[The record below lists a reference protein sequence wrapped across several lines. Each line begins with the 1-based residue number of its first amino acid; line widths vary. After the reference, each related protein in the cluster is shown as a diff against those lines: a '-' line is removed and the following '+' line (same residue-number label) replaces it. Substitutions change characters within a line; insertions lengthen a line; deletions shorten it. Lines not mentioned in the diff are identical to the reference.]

1 LVRALELIAKEK
13 GVTTAQLEIA
23 WVLYRGDDVIPLIGA
38 RNRQRLQESVS
49 ALDLTLTG
57 EELARIERAVPAEQ
71 VAGTRY
77 AKAQIYALDSERSSG
92 R

>member
-49 ALDLTLTG
+49 ALDLTLTE

-77 AKAQIYALDSERSSG
+77 AEAQMYVLDSERSSG